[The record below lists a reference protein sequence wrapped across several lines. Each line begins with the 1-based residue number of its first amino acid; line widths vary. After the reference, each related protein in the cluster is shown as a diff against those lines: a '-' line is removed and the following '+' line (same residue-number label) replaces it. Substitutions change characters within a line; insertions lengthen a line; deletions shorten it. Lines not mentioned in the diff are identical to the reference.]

1 MRAELSEWE
10 FQSEDIFTNIKNE
23 RILKEKEI
31 YENLRQIKELRDWI
45 Q

>member
-23 RILKEKEI
+23 RILHEKEV
-31 YENLRQIKELRDWI
+31 Y
-45 Q
+45 